1 MMTVHTAKGLE
12 FPQVFVTGLEEGVFP
27 HQRSIDD
34 DSELE
39 EERRLCYVAVTRAM
53 KFLFVSRVRRR
64 RLAGQTLGGIPS
76 RFLRDLPDDCIENL
90 VQPRPTYYG
99 TNTVGQGPWQGRWN
113 RGDQQRSSWVDNQVD
128 VPAQPAWS
136 QGLNAVPP
144 PRRPAAAKA
153 EGGELTVH
161 YDDLSG
167 DLGLRI
173 GAKLRHPKFGVGE
186 VRGWQSAGGDV
197 KVTMRFS
204 AEGVKTILAKF
215 LSKP

>member
-1 MMTVHTAKGLE
+1 M
-12 FPQVFVTGLEEGVFP
+12 FP

-53 KFLFVSRVRRR
+53 KHLHVSRVRRR

-76 RFLRDLPDDCIENL
+76 RFLRDLPADCIENL
-90 VQPRPTYYG
+90 VQPRPTYYN
-99 TNTVGQGPWQGRWN
+99 TNTEGQGPWAGRWN
-113 RGDQQRSSWVDNQVD
+113 REGQGEGGRSSGKTSWVDNHID
-128 VPAQPAWS
+128 PPAHEWS
-136 QGLNAVPP
+136 QGANSVPP
-144 PRRPAAAKA
+144 PRRQSGARAD
-153 EGGELTVH
+153 GGELTVH
-161 YDDLSG
+161 YDELTS

-197 KVTMRFS
+197 KVTMRFA

-215 LSKP
+215 LTKP